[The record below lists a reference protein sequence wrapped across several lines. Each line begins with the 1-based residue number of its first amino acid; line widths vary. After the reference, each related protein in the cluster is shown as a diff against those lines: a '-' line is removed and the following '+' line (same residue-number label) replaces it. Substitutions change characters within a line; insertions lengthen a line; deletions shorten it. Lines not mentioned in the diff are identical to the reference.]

1 MFQIYFIHLC
11 MKKNI
16 DIDDEDFAWLK
27 EYKRTHG
34 VTSEAFIR
42 SAIKEKIFQTQ
53 QELKLRENGTLR

>member
-1 MFQIYFIHLC
+1 